1 MSGPH
6 ATGVWISADFASVV
20 RWSGDVALRHRIES
34 TVPGRHRSTGRPPTE
49 NHPAGEGHRDEHMRT
64 FFAQVAHVPP
74 ADDDLLLIGTARSS
88 STSRSRSAPMTR
100 AMTARDEST
109 SRRAAHSRNASSSP
123 GRAHSPVLRPNA
135 DCPADP
141 RREMVL
147 LAGATGAPAGQ
158 FWMAGSTD
166 YFEGRLRLLKT
177 PRLSRIAFGNLV
189 LL

>member
-6 ATGVWISADFASVV
+6 ATGVWISTDFASVV

-64 FFAQVAHVPP
+64 FFAQVAHVLP
-74 ADDDLLLIGTARSS
+74 ADDDLLLIGDGEVVEHFAEQV
-88 STSRSRSAPMTR
+88 R
-100 AMTARDEST
+100 AMGARDEST
-109 SRRAAHSRNASSSP
+109 SRRATDSRNASSSP

-141 RREMVL
+141 RHSRCAWLGDGNRAAMGER
-147 LAGATGAPAGQ
+147 TN
-158 FWMAGSTD
+158 
-166 YFEGRLRLLKT
+166 RRLLSIVGWT
-177 PRLSRIAFGNLV
+177 ATVVGIAAIAPV
-189 LL
+189 VTTIVR